1 MKGTTLYLKSHH
13 VLHAEPVHGVL
24 VIIVGGIAM
33 TRIEVVVHQPIANH
47 DVAWVQTVSLLS

>member
-1 MKGTTLYLKSHH
+1 M
-13 VLHAEPVHGVL
+13 LHAEPVHGVL

-47 DVAWVQTVSLLS
+47 DVARVQTVSLLS